1 MVKVAIIIE
10 DGQLTIYNS
19 EEIELTIADLD
30 TDDPDEYEEGLRLV
44 DEIEEDDT
52 YKFMATY

>member
-30 TDDPDEYEEGLRLV
+30 TDDPEEYEEGLQLV

>member
-30 TDDPDEYEEGLRLV
+30 TDDPEEYEEGLQLV
-44 DEIEEDDT
+44 DEIEEDDD
-52 YKFMATY
+52 YKFMSTY

>member
-30 TDDPDEYEEGLRLV
+30 TDDPEEYEEGLHLV
-44 DEIEEDDT
+44 DEIEEDDD

>member
-30 TDDPDEYEEGLRLV
+30 TDDPEEYEEGLQLV
-44 DEIEEDDT
+44 DEIEEDDD